1 MQISKLALID
11 ETYYIDFKKN
21 YKKCYTLFIFGFYF
35 KTNMLFNSQDLIVNF
50 PLAATH
56 FLVNWSTEFGVRL
69 R

>member
-21 YKKCYTLFIFGFYF
+21 YKKYYTLFIFGFYF

-50 PLAATH
+50 PL
-56 FLVNWSTEFGVRL
+56 
-69 R
+69 